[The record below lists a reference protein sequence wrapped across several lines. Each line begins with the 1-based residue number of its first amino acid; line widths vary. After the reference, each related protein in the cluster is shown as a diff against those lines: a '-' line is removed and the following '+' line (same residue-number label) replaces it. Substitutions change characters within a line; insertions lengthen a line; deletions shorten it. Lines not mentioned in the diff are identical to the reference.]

1 MNFIHKF
8 SFSLILLAMSFG
20 QAFPQKSPKHQVL
33 VLGSYHMNNPG
44 MDVHNIEA
52 DDVLAEKRQK
62 EIQDLVDMLAK
73 FRPTKIAIERR
84 WQTKSDTLARQRYAQ
99 YLKGE
104 HTLSKSETQQVGFRL
119 AKQLGHAD
127 IYPIDAPGNFPFN
140 ELVQYANE
148 NGQGDFFLEANA
160 WMQNFIQEEQEYMK
174 SHTVAEILGRHND
187 PERIK
192 EGHGMYISMLQI
204 GKKHEYPGAN
214 LVAEWYERNL
224 KIHANL
230 TRIVDQEEERILVI
244 FGSGHAPILRE
255 LVQYDPDYELVEYSK
270 FVK

>member
-1 MNFIHKF
+1 MNFINKF
-8 SFSLILLAMSFG
+8 SFSLILFIFAVST
-20 QAFPQKSPKHQVL
+20 AFPQNKHKVL
-33 VLGSYHMNNPG
+33 ILGSYHMNNPG

-52 DDVLAEKRQK
+52 DDVLAQKRQEEIK
-62 EIQDLVDMLAK
+62 ELVNILAK

-84 WQTKSDTLARQRYAQ
+84 WQTKSDTLARQRYAE

-104 HTLSKSETQQVGFRL
+104 HELSRSESQQIGFRL
-119 AKQLGHAD
+119 AKQMGHAK

-140 ELVQYANE
+140 EMVQYANE
-148 NGQGDFFLEANA
+148 NGQGKLVAETNA
-160 WMQNFIQEEQEYMK
+160 WMQEFIKEEQIFMQN
-174 SHTVAEILGRHND
+174 HTIAEILARHND
-187 PERIK
+187 PERLK
-192 EGHGMYISMLQI
+192 AGHGMYISMLQI
-204 GKKHEYPGAN
+204 GKGKDYPGAK

-255 LVQYDPDYELVEYSK
+255 MINYDPEFELVEYSTY
-270 FVK
+270 VK